1 VSTVREALD
10 SGYKVKV
17 GQGQIDGHHEEAPP
31 VPLQDGES
39 VLVEA
44 VVQEQY
50 ELGGTRSETEVSRPR
65 SLDRI
70 ETHGTASI
78 VTSRLTCS

>member
-39 VLVEA
+39 VLVEP

-50 ELGGTRSETEVSRPR
+50 ELGGTRSETEVSVVLAP
-65 SLDRI
+65 SI
-70 ETHGTASI
+70 ESKLM
-78 VTSRLTCS
+78 VLRR